1 MFVVFAGSSYTTRL
15 WCVVELFSYL
25 RGGGTLERIAVEP
38 LDLDVAD
45 AIGSFTVEKA
55 DCTVR
60 ADKQRLLG
68 IIEASFGST
77 AEFNNAC
84 RNILMAKL
92 SGSGATAKTITPM
105 KSKRRPSAA
114 EELSRGESL
123 TTMLGKR
130 SAKVAPAEGD
140 TSLEALGATLE
151 EGKMLTA
158 AETERLARLAE
169 EGVKD

>member
-1 MFVVFAGSSYTTRL
+1 MRVCARDETVWFPKYIAEVNLSQQRCQSFTAGLVPTTL
-15 WCVVELFSYL
+15 LMQE
-25 RGGGTLERIAVEP
+25 EI
-38 LDLDVAD
+38 DVAD

-92 SGSGATAKTITPM
+92 SGSGAAAKTITPM

-130 SAKVAPAEGD
+130 SAKVAP
-140 TSLEALGATLE
+140 S
-151 EGKMLTA
+151 
-158 AETERLARLAE
+158 
-169 EGVKD
+169 

>member
-1 MFVVFAGSSYTTRL
+1 MVFCRA
-15 WCVVELFSYL
+15 
-25 RGGGTLERIAVEP
+25 EP
-38 LDLDVAD
+38 
-45 AIGSFTVEKA
+45 
-55 DCTVR
+55 

-92 SGSGATAKTITPM
+92 SGSGATAKTTPM

-130 SAKVAPAEGD
+130 SAKVAPSSEGD
-140 TSLEALGATLE
+140 TSQLEELGATLE

-158 AETERLARLAE
+158 AETERLTRLAE